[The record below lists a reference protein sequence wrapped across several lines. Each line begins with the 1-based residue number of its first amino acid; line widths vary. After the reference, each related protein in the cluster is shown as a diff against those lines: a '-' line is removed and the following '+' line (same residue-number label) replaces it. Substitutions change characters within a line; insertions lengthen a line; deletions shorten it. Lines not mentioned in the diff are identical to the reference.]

1 MMNYDNLFQPLQIG
15 NCTVPNRIA
24 RTAHS
29 TGTTGE
35 DLISYHEER
44 AKGGIGLTIIE
55 IAGVQPSSATSI
67 PVFTDRVLPF
77 YEELS
82 KRMHA
87 YGTKVFQQLWHGG
100 AAYGRAGQ
108 PISASAVPAPSV
120 NVVPRP
126 MTKTMIDDTVAA
138 FAAAAA
144 RCREGGMDGVELH
157 GAHGYLIG
165 QFLSPATNLRDDE
178 YGGSLENR
186 TRFVIEILQAIR
198 AEVGAGFPVGVR
210 LSGTDFIQG
219 GIDPTEASAIAR
231 HIEPLVDFLDIS
243 MGSYWRFH
251 KFLSTL
257 DDPLGYELESSEQVT
272 RSVRV
277 PTIVTGRIMTLD
289 HASHIVETG
298 VADMVSLVRAMVA
311 DPHLVRKARE
321 GREAEIRPCIGTSMG
336 CVAQLMTTG
345 RLQCVVN
352 IAAGK
357 ESTVAFETPAPA
369 PVRKKVLIIG
379 GGPAGLEAART
390 AALRGH
396 EVHLYEMTAHL
407 GGQVRMAASA
417 PHRADLAALTAFLAD
432 EIKRLG
438 VHVHLRTPVDPDLV
452 IAERPDAVIVATG
465 STPRRNGFQL
475 SSPSVPVPGGSLP
488 HVYTVWDVLGFGGSA
503 NIGRTAVVYDDTATF
518 EAISAADTLLAA
530 GAHVT
535 IISRLEQLGATIPY
549 PPATVEASRERLLA
563 AGVEFVPSMALREIT
578 ATEVIVRGIGNELVR
593 TFPADTVVIATYHEP
608 NSEIT
613 DYLRNAGLNVH
624 LAGNVNGTDTISAAV
639 HGAANI
645 ARAL

>member
-1 MMNYDNLFQPLQIG
+1 MNYDILFQPLQIG

-35 DLISYHEER
+35 DLIRYHEER

-82 KRMHA
+82 TRMHT

-120 NVVPRP
+120 HIVPRP

-186 TRFVIEILQAIR
+186 ARFVVEILRAIR

-219 GIDPTEASAIAR
+219 GIDPAEASAIAQ

-298 VADMVSLVRAMVA
+298 AADMVSLVRAMVA

-369 PVRKKVLIIG
+369 AVRKKVLIIG

-417 PHRADLAALTAFLAD
+417 PHRADLAALTGFLAD
-432 EIKRLG
+432 EITRLG

-452 IAERPDAVIVATG
+452 IGERPDEVIVATG

-503 NIGRTAVVYDDTATF
+503 IIGRTAVVYDDTATF
-518 EAISAADTLLAA
+518 EAISAADKLLGG

-563 AGVEFVPSMALREIT
+563 AGVHFVPSMALREIT
-578 ATEVIVRGIGNELVR
+578 TTEVVVRGIGNELVR

-608 NSEIT
+608 NAEIT
-613 DYLRNAGLNVH
+613 DYLRAAGLNVH
-624 LAGNVNGTDTISAAV
+624 QAGNVNGTDTIQAAI
-639 HGAANI
+639 HGAATV

>member
-1 MMNYDNLFQPLQIG
+1 MNYDNLFRPLQIG

-35 DLISYHEER
+35 DLIRYHEER

-82 KRMHA
+82 TRMHT

-120 NVVPRP
+120 NIVPRP

-186 TRFVIEILQAIR
+186 ARFVVEILQAIR

-289 HASHIVETG
+289 HASHIVESG
-298 VADMVSLVRAMVA
+298 AADMVSLVRAMVA

-432 EIKRLG
+432 EVKRLG

-503 NIGRTAVVYDDTATF
+503 NIGRAAVVYDDTATF

-530 GAHVT
+530 NAHVT
-535 IISRLEQLGATIPY
+535 IVSRLEQLGATIPY

>member
-1 MMNYDNLFQPLQIG
+1 
-15 NCTVPNRIA
+15 
-24 RTAHS
+24 
-29 TGTTGE
+29 
-35 DLISYHEER
+35 
-44 AKGGIGLTIIE
+44 
-55 IAGVQPSSATSI
+55 
-67 PVFTDRVLPF
+67 
-77 YEELS
+77 
-82 KRMHA
+82 MHA
-87 YGTKVFQQLWHGG
+87 HGTKVFQQLWHGG

-120 NVVPRP
+120 NTVPRP
-126 MTKTMIDDTVAA
+126 MTKTMIEDTVAA

-144 RCREGGMDGVELH
+144 ARCRDGGMDGVELH

-165 QFLSPATNLRDDE
+165 QFLSPATNLRDDD

-186 TRFVIEILQAIR
+186 ARFAVEILQAIR
-198 AEVGAGFPVGVR
+198 AEVGTGFPVGVR

-231 HIEPLVDFLDIS
+231 YTEPLVDFLDIS

-298 VADMVSLVRAMVA
+298 AADMVSLVRAMVA

-369 PVRKKVLIIG
+369 AGRKKVLIIG

-396 EVHLYEMTAHL
+396 EVHLYEITAHL

-432 EIKRLG
+432 EIARLG

-452 IAERPDAVIVATG
+452 IAERPDEVIVATG

-475 SSPSVPVPGGSLP
+475 SSPSVPVPGGSLR
-488 HVYTVWDVLGFGGSA
+488 HVSTVWDVLGFGGSA
-503 NIGRTAVVYDDTATF
+503 TIGRTAVVYDDTATF
-518 EAISAADTLLAA
+518 EAISAADTLLAG

-535 IISRLEQLGATIPY
+535 IVSRLEQLWATIPY

-563 AGVEFVPSMALREIT
+563 AGVQFVPSMALREIT
-578 ATEVIVRGIGNELVR
+578 TTEVVARGIGNELVR

-608 NSEIT
+608 NADIA
-613 DYLRNAGLNVH
+613 DYLRAAGLNVH
-624 LAGNVNGTDTISAAV
+624 LAGNVNGTDTIQAAV
-639 HGAANI
+639 HGAASI

>member
-1 MMNYDNLFQPLQIG
+1 MSYDNLFQPLQIG

-35 DLISYHEER
+35 DLIRYHEER

-186 TRFVIEILQAIR
+186 ARFVVEILQAIR

-289 HASHIVETG
+289 HASHIVGTG

-369 PVRKKVLIIG
+369 AVRKKVLIIG

-417 PHRADLAALTAFLAD
+417 PHRADLAALIGFLAD
-432 EIKRLG
+432 EITRLG

-452 IAERPDAVIVATG
+452 IAERPDEVIVATG

-503 NIGRTAVVYDDTATF
+503 TIGRTAVVYDDTATF

-563 AGVEFVPSMALREIT
+563 AGVHFVPSMALREIT
-578 ATEVIVRGIGNELVR
+578 PTEVVARGIGNELVR
-593 TFPADTVVIATYHEP
+593 NFPADTVVIATYHEP
-608 NSEIT
+608 NAEIT
-613 DYLRNAGLNVH
+613 DYLREAGRNVH
-624 LAGNVNGTDTISAAV
+624 LAGNVNGTDTIQAAV
-639 HGAANI
+639 HSAAAV

>member
-1 MMNYDNLFQPLQIG
+1 MNYDNLFEPLPIG

-35 DLISYHEER
+35 DLIKYHEER

-82 KRMHA
+82 TRMHT

-120 NVVPRP
+120 NIVPRP
-126 MTKTMIDDTVAA
+126 MTKTMIDDTVTA

-186 TRFVIEILQAIR
+186 TRFVVEILHAIR

-298 VADMVSLVRAMVA
+298 TADMVSLVRAMVA

-357 ESTVAFETPAPA
+357 ESSVAFETPAPA
-369 PVRKKVLIIG
+369 AVRTKVVIIG

-417 PHRADLAALTAFLAD
+417 PHRADLAALTGFLAD
-432 EIKRLG
+432 EIIRLG
-438 VHVHLRTPVDPDLV
+438 VHVHLRIPVDPDLV
-452 IAERPDAVIVATG
+452 IAERPDEVIVATG

-475 SSPSVPVPGGSLP
+475 SSPSIPVPGGSLP
-488 HVYTVWDVLGFGGSA
+488 HVHTVWDVLGFGGSA
-503 NIGRTAVVYDDTATF
+503 TIGRTAVVYDDTATF
-518 EAISAADTLLAA
+518 EAISAADKLLSG

-563 AGVEFVPSMALREIT
+563 AGVHFVPSMALREIT
-578 ATEVIVRGIGNELVR
+578 TTEVVVRGIGNELVR

-608 NSEIT
+608 NAEIAE
-613 DYLRNAGLNVH
+613 YLREAGLSVH
-624 LAGNVNGTDTISAAV
+624 LAGNVNGTDTIQAAV
-639 HGAANI
+639 HSAAAI

>member
-1 MMNYDNLFQPLQIG
+1 MNYDNLFRPLQIG

-35 DLISYHEER
+35 DLIRYHEER

-82 KRMHA
+82 TRMHT

-100 AAYGRAGQ
+100 AAYCRAGQ

-120 NVVPRP
+120 NIVPRP

-186 TRFVIEILQAIR
+186 ARFVVEILQAIR

-289 HASHIVETG
+289 HASHIVESG
-298 VADMVSLVRAMVA
+298 AADMVSLVRAMVA

-530 GAHVT
+530 NARVT
-535 IISRLEQLGATIPY
+535 IVSRLEQLGATIPY

-613 DYLRNAGLNVH
+613 DYLRDAGLNVH